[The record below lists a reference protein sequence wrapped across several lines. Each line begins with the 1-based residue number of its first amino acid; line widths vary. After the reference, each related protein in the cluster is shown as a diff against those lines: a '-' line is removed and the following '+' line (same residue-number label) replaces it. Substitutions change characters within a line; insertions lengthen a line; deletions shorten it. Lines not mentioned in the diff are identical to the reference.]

1 MKEGWHD
8 PTVTRTGLARSLVG
22 KRTRATHHIA
32 WKPHNGRDGH
42 DCEDDARIWKRLILR
57 RKAPELACGQAER
70 DSGQDG
76 RSRMVLHRSRYQING
91 KKTPFLFCVLAS
103 DFIMSRATQSCRT
116 CESSFHLTVRS
127 GFSKLLESCEDT
139 ASAHVTIHLLS
150 LTNHVRAWLLK
161 PTSQTLTTIK
171 IQRLQ
176 LN

>member
-139 ASAHVTIHLLS
+139 ASARVTIHS
-150 LTNHVRAWLLK
+150 
-161 PTSQTLTTIK
+161 
-171 IQRLQ
+171 
-176 LN
+176 